1 MPQESKEKK
10 ARLDGQLAVISGAG
24 RGIGRAAAEK
34 LARAG
39 ARVVLAARS
48 QESVHEAA
56 EAIRAQGARAVP
68 FVVDVSQWEDVRRMA
83 ESVHRDFG
91 TPHVVV
97 GNAGVIEP
105 VGPAWT
111 VDPKD
116 WAYNLAVNV
125 TGAFHL
131 VRAFG
136 PSMVKAGRGV
146 FIFTSSGAAK
156 HPVAGWSAYC
166 AAKAGLDL
174 FAETLAEEFRAVAL
188 GIRVHVLY
196 PGVVDTVMQQKIRE
210 TPQERF
216 PRVEDFRAYHAQGI
230 LRPVHEPAA
239 LIWWLATPFAA
250 DYHGRVASLDD
261 PAVRRRLAADLG
273 LPLFASRPS

>member
-1 MPQESKEKK
+1 MPQKTMENK

-24 RGIGRAAAEK
+24 RGIGRAAAEQ
-34 LARAG
+34 LARVG
-39 ARVVLAARS
+39 ARVALAARS
-48 QESVHEAA
+48 EKALHEAA
-56 EAIRAQGARAVP
+56 EAIRAQGGRAEP

-83 ESVHRDFG
+83 ESVRHAHG
-91 TPHVVV
+91 APHIVV

-111 VDPKD
+111 LDPKD

-136 PSMVKAGRGV
+136 PSMVEAGRGV

-174 FAETLAEEFRAVAL
+174 FAETLAEELRTVAPSL
-188 GIRVHVLY
+188 RVHVLY
-196 PGVVDTVMQQKIRE
+196 PGVVDTAMQQKIRE
-210 TPQERF
+210 TPPERF
-216 PRVEDFRAYHAQGI
+216 PRVKEFQAYHAHGV
-230 LRPVHEPAA
+230 LRPAHEPAA

-261 PAVRRRLAADLG
+261 PAVRRPLAADLG